1 MSVNFIYVGSMQ
13 SSGVSKGGGQGG
25 HVPRAP
31 LLGGAKIGKA
41 TTTKKKERKEEKKIQ
56 KKRNTNHN
64 TNAHGHYYKLIK
76 NNFPHSATNMAFF
89 LFNAIKSIIKCFI
102 HTIKNIKSSN
112 LSRALD
118 SLAIGTLEGTP
129 VSVDFQVG
137 L

>member
-1 MSVNFIYVGSMQ
+1 MQ
-13 SSGVSKGGGQGG
+13 SSGVSKG
-25 HVPRAP
+25 AKK
-31 LLGGAKIGKA
+31 LGKQQQQ
-41 TTTKKKERKEEKKIQ
+41 KKERKEKKRKKEIQ

-76 NNFPHSATNMAFF
+76 NNFPHSATNIVFF
-89 LFNAIKSIIKCFI
+89 VFNAIKSIIKRFI

-137 L
+137 LYAQNVLYRGPRLQL